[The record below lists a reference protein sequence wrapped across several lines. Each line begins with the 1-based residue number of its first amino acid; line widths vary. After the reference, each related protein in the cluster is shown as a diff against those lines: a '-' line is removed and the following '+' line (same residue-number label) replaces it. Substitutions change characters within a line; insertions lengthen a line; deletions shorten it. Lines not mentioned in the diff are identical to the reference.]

1 MTNDKTGRSSPLA
14 EYEQALAEFNEV
26 TEQIA
31 SLIRERR
38 APSEDLLER
47 EANARLRLVA
57 ALRRGLPPV
66 EG

>member
-1 MTNDKTGRSSPLA
+1 MTDDKTVRSSALA
-14 EYEQALAEFNEV
+14 EYEQALAEFNEL

-47 EANARLRLVA
+47 EANARLRLIA
-57 ALRRGLPPV
+57 ARKCGLPPV
-66 EG
+66 EI